1 MTIQQ
6 QSIKELSLAL
16 AERDERIAALEEVYE
31 MLNDL
36 SKMSGEDVRLYI
48 ENSSDISKLLAKARG
63 E

>member
-36 SKMSGEDVRLYI
+36 SKMSDEDVRLYI